1 MSLEIQEKQSA
12 HVRKKKI
19 KIKVESEETA
29 ENQDTNSEKST
40 PVDELQDARLSEIGR
55 KIHADAENQLKEMQA
70 KLEAKAQ
77 EAKET
82 YDRLLRVSADFENY
96 KKRSARE
103 IEEFR
108 KYANQTLLKEML
120 SVVDNLELAINS
132 SNHGKKTDNNLIE
145 GLNLTLNEILR
156 VFERFDVKPIQ
167 AQGQT
172 FDPAF
177 HEAVMRE
184 ETDDFPENT
193 VVSEFQKGY
202 LIHDR
207 LLRPAMVVVAAPK
220 TTREDNKADKED

>member
-1 MSLEIQEKQSA
+1 MSK
-12 HVRKKKI
+12 KKKI
-19 KIKVESEETA
+19 KINVEPDERA
-29 ENQDTNSEKST
+29 EQERTEKSASSMDEHDT
-40 PVDELQDARLSEIGR
+40 PEGETGDDGA
-55 KIHADAENQLKEMQA
+55 ADAKNPLKELRA
-70 KLEAKAQ
+70 KLESKEE

-96 KKRSARE
+96 KKRSTRE
-103 IEEFR
+103 MEEFR
-108 KYANQTLLKEML
+108 RYANQSLLKEML

-132 SNHGKKTDNNLIE
+132 SNDEKETDKNLIE

-156 VFERFDVKPIQ
+156 VLEKFNVKPIE

-184 ETDDFPENT
+184 ETDDFPEKT
-193 VVSEFQKGY
+193 VISELQKGY

-207 LLRPAMVVVAAPK
+207 LLRPAMVVVAVPK
-220 TTREDNKADKED
+220 TTQKDKKA

>member
-1 MSLEIQEKQSA
+1 MSE
-12 HVRKKKI
+12 KKKI
-19 KIKVESEETA
+19 KINIESEEAA
-29 ENQDTNSEKST
+29 ENEDTDSEKSSA
-40 PVDELQDARLSEIGR
+40 VDEKQDNRLSEVEKG
-55 KIHADAENQLKEMQA
+55 KSADAENQLKEMQA
-70 KLEAKAQ
+70 MLEAKEK

-103 IEEFR
+103 LEDFR

-132 SNHGKKTDNNLIE
+132 SNHRKKADKNLME

-156 VFERFDVKPIQ
+156 VFERFDVKPIE
-167 AQGQT
+167 AQGQK

-220 TTREDNKADKED
+220 TPREDNKSDKSN

>member
-1 MSLEIQEKQSA
+1 MSE
-12 HVRKKKI
+12 KKKI
-19 KIKVESEETA
+19 KINVESEEIP
-29 ENQDTNSEKST
+29 ENENTNTEEKAASDDQ
-40 PVDELQDARLSEIGR
+40 PQGDRLLELRDSKTVALE
-55 KIHADAENQLKEMQA
+55 DQLKEVQTR
-70 KLEAKAQ
+70 LEAKEQ

-82 YDRLLRVSADFENY
+82 YERLLRVSADFENY

-103 IEEFR
+103 TEEFR

-132 SNHGKKTDNNLIE
+132 SNHGKKTDKNLIE

-156 VFERFDVKPIQ
+156 VFEKFDVKPIE

-193 VVSEFQKGY
+193 VISEFQKGY

-220 TTREDNKADKED
+220 TPRENNKPDKD

>member
-1 MSLEIQEKQSA
+1 MSE
-12 HVRKKKI
+12 KKKI
-19 KIKVESEETA
+19 KINVEPEETA
-29 ENQDTNSEKST
+29 ENEKTNTEKSA
-40 PVDELQDARLSEIGR
+40 PVDEQLGNRLSATGDSENAG
-55 KIHADAENQLKEMQA
+55 AEDQLKEMQA
-70 KLEAKAQ
+70 QLEAKEQ

-120 SVVDNLELAINS
+120 TVVDNLELAINS
-132 SNHGKKTDNNLIE
+132 SNHRKKTDKDLIE

-156 VFERFDVKPIQ
+156 VFEKFDVKPIK
-167 AQGQT
+167 AQGQP

-184 ETDDFPENT
+184 ESNDFPENT
-193 VVSEFQKGY
+193 VVSELQKGY

-207 LLRPAMVVVAAPK
+207 LLRPAMVVVAVPK
-220 TTREDNKADKED
+220 ATREDTKNEKKE

>member
-1 MSLEIQEKQSA
+1 MSEKM
-12 HVRKKKI
+12 KI
-19 KIKVESEETA
+19 KINVEPEDPAEIEDMNAEESAPIDEQQNDRLEDIGESEPA
-29 ENQDTNSEKST
+29 E
-40 PVDELQDARLSEIGR
+40 V
-55 KIHADAENQLKEMQA
+55 ENQLKEMQA
-70 KLEAKAQ
+70 KLEAKEQ

-96 KKRSARE
+96 KKRSSRE

-120 SVVDNLELAINS
+120 AVVDNLELAINS
-132 SNHGKKTDNNLIE
+132 SNHQKKTDKNLIE

-156 VFERFDVKPIQ
+156 VFEKFNVKPIA
-167 AQGQT
+167 AQGQK

-177 HEAVMRE
+177 HEAVMQE

-207 LLRPAMVVVAAPK
+207 LLRPAMVAVAAPKK
-220 TTREDNKADKED
+220 TTREDNKPDNKD

>member
-1 MSLEIQEKQSA
+1 MSQ
-12 HVRKKKI
+12 KKKI
-19 KIKVESEETA
+19 KINIDNEETA
-29 ENQDTNSEKST
+29 KNENTEKPAPDDDKPLKSESG
-40 PVDELQDARLSEIGR
+40 DA
-55 KIHADAENQLKEMQA
+55 DNAETENALKEMEA
-70 KLEAKAQ
+70 RFEAKEE

-96 KKRSARE
+96 KKRSSRE
-103 IEEFR
+103 MEEFR
-108 KYANQTLLKEML
+108 KYANQSLLKEML

-132 SNHGKKTDNNLIE
+132 SSDGKNTDKTLIE

-156 VFERFDVKPIQ
+156 VFEKFNVTPIE
-167 AQGQT
+167 AQGKT

-184 ETDDFPENT
+184 ETVDYPENS

-207 LLRPAMVVVAAPK
+207 LLRPAMVVVAVPK
-220 TTREDNKADKED
+220 TTTPKDKKA

>member
-1 MSLEIQEKQSA
+1 MSQ
-12 HVRKKKI
+12 KKKI
-19 KIKVESEETA
+19 KINIDDQETVKNETA
-29 ENQDTNSEKST
+29 GKPDPEDDKPLKSESG
-40 PVDELQDARLSEIGR
+40 DSD
-55 KIHADAENQLKEMQA
+55 HADTENSLKKMEARFQA
-70 KLEAKAQ
+70 KEE

-96 KKRSARE
+96 KKRSSRE
-103 IEEFR
+103 MEEFR
-108 KYANQTLLKEML
+108 KYANQSLLKEML

-132 SNHGKKTDNNLIE
+132 SNEGKKADKTLIE

-156 VFERFDVKPIQ
+156 VFEKFNVKPIE
-167 AQGQT
+167 AQGKS

-184 ETDDFPENT
+184 ETDDYPENS
-193 VVSEFQKGY
+193 VISEFQKGY

-220 TTREDNKADKED
+220 TTTPKDKKA

>member
-1 MSLEIQEKQSA
+1 MSE
-12 HVRKKKI
+12 KKKI
-19 KIKVESEETA
+19 KINVESEETA
-29 ENQDTNSEKST
+29 ENEDTNTEKKPA
-40 PVDELQDARLSEIGR
+40 PVEQQPNDRLIELRDSKTVTLE
-55 KIHADAENQLKEMQA
+55 DQLKEVQA
-70 KLEAKAQ
+70 RLEAKEQ

-103 IEEFR
+103 TEEFR

-132 SNHGKKTDNNLIE
+132 SNHRKKTDKHLIE

-156 VFERFDVKPIQ
+156 VFEKFNVKPIE

-184 ETDDFPENT
+184 ETDNFPENT

-220 TTREDNKADKED
+220 TTRENNKADED

>member
-1 MSLEIQEKQSA
+1 MSE
-12 HVRKKKI
+12 KKKI
-19 KIKVESEETA
+19 KINIESEEAA
-29 ENQDTNSEKST
+29 ENEDTNTEKSSA
-40 PVDELQDARLSEIGR
+40 VDEKQDDRLSEIE
-55 KIHADAENQLKEMQA
+55 KSKNADADNQLKEMQA
-70 KLEAKAQ
+70 MLEAKEK

-103 IEEFR
+103 LEDFR

-132 SNHGKKTDNNLIE
+132 SNHRKKADKNLME

-156 VFERFDVKPIQ
+156 VFEKFDVKPIE
-167 AQGQT
+167 AQGQK

-220 TTREDNKADKED
+220 TPREDNKPDKSN